1 MRVIGNIL
9 WILLGGLEIA
19 FTWVCIGALCYLTV
33 VGIPL
38 GRQAFKM
45 AKLTLTPFGKDVVYG
60 GGMASTTA
68 NIVWCLLFGIWMAIA
83 YVISGVVTCMSVV
96 GIPFGI
102 QAFKMAKLSLW
113 PFGAGIVETA

>member
-19 FTWVCIGALCYLTV
+19 FTRVCIGALCYLTV

-60 GGMASTTA
+60 GGTLSTTA

-113 PFGAGIVETA
+113 PFGAGIVEAA